1 MRSDQQTIARGFAD
15 LRRGESVIVREAG
28 GSACLI
34 TPAEQSNQTTCA
46 TMAEL
51 ATSTPVLTIS
61 HHRARAIGLKP
72 KAQIPA
78 VSIALPPSISH
89 HDLGGLIGDHN
100 HIPPL
105 SQLSVLPEK
114 TGSLAETA
122 LILMRLARLLPA
134 VLVARLSLI
143 NDTQVRKM
151 ADTHGLLILN
161 ETAIREFE
169 AVSARQLRE
178 VAEAPLP
185 LADAESARIIVFRPS
200 DGGGEHFAILIGGG
214 GAGGGEGEGNGEGES
229 NDGGEGGEGGGG
241 GDGVGKRGE
250 GGGGGN
256 GEEGGAVAVRI
267 HSQCITGDILASL
280 KCDCGDQ
287 LRTAIRH
294 LADIGSGVLIYL
306 AQEGRDI
313 GLVNKLKAYAL
324 QDQGADTVDANHM
337 LGFDADHRHFLPAA
351 EILRKLGISKIKLMT
366 NSPDKIAQIK
376 ACGIEVVERI
386 PLIAAANPHNSKY
399 LATKKTRSGHF
410 IN

>member
-15 LRRGESVIVREAG
+15 LRRGEHVIVREAG

-34 TPAEQSNQTTCA
+34 TPAEQINQTTCA

-51 ATSTPVLTIS
+51 ANSTPVLTIS

-72 KAQIPA
+72 KAEIPA

-105 SQLSVLPEK
+105 NQLSLLPEK

-134 VLVARLSLI
+134 VLVARLSLTS
-143 NDTQVRKM
+143 DAEVRKM
-151 ADTHGLLILN
+151 ADTHGLLVLN

-185 LADAESARIIVFRPS
+185 LADAETARIIVFRPS
-200 DGGGEHFAILIGGG
+200 DGGGEHFAIRI
-214 GAGGGEGEGNGEGES
+214 GEGETA
-229 NDGGEGGEGGGG
+229 
-241 GDGVGKRGE
+241 
-250 GGGGGN
+250 
-256 GEEGGAVAVRI
+256 GAEAMPVRI

-287 LRTAIRH
+287 LRTAIRRM
-294 LADIGSGVLIYL
+294 AEMGQGVLIYL

-324 QDQGADTVDANHM
+324 QDKGADTVDANHM

-351 EILRKLGISKIKLMT
+351 EILRKLGITSIKLMT
-366 NSPDKIAQIK
+366 NSPDKLAQIK

-386 PLIAAANPHNSKY
+386 PLVAPANPHNSKY